1 MRSPAW
7 LIREGDFEYVTIYVL
22 QELTRNIDLAPK
34 ANRRNTYIRPLNVDP
49 KQRQFCWFNVLNT
62 NPDMRRAELIR

>member
-22 QELTRNIDLAPK
+22 WELTRNIDFFEIL
-34 ANRRNTYIRPLNVDP
+34 TYDR
-49 KQRQFCWFNVLNT
+49 
-62 NPDMRRAELIR
+62 

>member
-34 ANRRNTYIRPLNVDP
+34 ANRRNTYIRPLNVGP
-49 KQRQFCWFNVLNT
+49 K
-62 NPDMRRAELIR
+62 